1 MPLGPIAV
9 LTVLILVLTAFST
22 RAEPP
27 RLVLSL
33 EEAQAMA
40 LTHSPIL
47 KAAQSDMAAAQKQVE
62 VQLSMLLPRVTLDGS
77 YFYQTIVP
85 QVSLFPG
92 SSGFNFGTHNN
103 YAVGPTVSY
112 TLWDQG
118 ELMDAWRSQK
128 FLASSQAAQKD
139 LARRQVILIARLD
152 YFQVQL
158 ALEQELAISDSLR
171 LIEAQYRDITKRF
184 HAGSASQIDRL
195 STHDQVLDR
204 RRDLRSSQAD
214 VASAL
219 RTLFALTGQS
229 QDLDVS
235 APIDARI
242 AGMRPSGLSTP
253 TISVELDPLDS
264 VEVKMVKASS
274 APLDPN
280 YPQVLV
286 YKLQAEAGKF
296 EAASI
301 RDGEWPKLKF
311 AYKGQYL
318 YPELPLVL
326 NKSYWQNT
334 ASLNATVPI
343 LEFGR
348 TKNQA
353 AAQKLLA
360 EASESQSVQALDD
373 LLMNW
378 HKAHD
383 QYSALRDEE
392 QLDQIS
398 VAETAKIATLR
409 YASYKYGGSTI
420 LDVETADINA
430 LGARVSASL
439 RRTQILIQLATLSS
453 LSEMGDKNE
462 R

>member
-1 MPLGPIAV
+1 
-9 LTVLILVLTAFST
+9 
-22 RAEPP
+22 
-27 RLVLSL
+27 
-33 EEAQAMA
+33 
-40 LTHSPIL
+40 
-47 KAAQSDMAAAQKQVE
+47 
-62 VQLSMLLPRVTLDGS
+62 
-77 YFYQTIVP
+77 
-85 QVSLFPG
+85 
-92 SSGFNFGTHNN
+92 
-103 YAVGPTVSY
+103 
-112 TLWDQG
+112 
-118 ELMDAWRSQK
+118 
-128 FLASSQAAQKD
+128 
-139 LARRQVILIARLD
+139 
-152 YFQVQL
+152 
-158 ALEQELAISDSLR
+158 
-171 LIEAQYRDITKRF
+171 
-184 HAGSASQIDRL
+184 
-195 STHDQVLDR
+195 
-204 RRDLRSSQAD
+204 
-214 VASAL
+214 
-219 RTLFALTGQS
+219 
-229 QDLDVS
+229 
-235 APIDARI
+235 
-242 AGMRPSGLSTP
+242 
-253 TISVELDPLDS
+253 
-264 VEVKMVKASS
+264 
-274 APLDPN
+274 
-280 YPQVLV
+280 
-286 YKLQAEAGKF
+286 
-296 EAASI
+296 
-301 RDGEWPKLKF
+301 
-311 AYKGQYL
+311 
-318 YPELPLVL
+318 L